1 MLKKPITESHAIE
14 GKNVKRNNNEKP
26 MLGVILSFEF
36 VDSPTCLL
44 LISLFSILNTQDIDL
59 MVLIAKHIKFMFA
72 AKYVRS

>member
-1 MLKKPITESHAIE
+1 
-14 GKNVKRNNNEKP
+14 

-72 AKYVRS
+72 AKYVPS